1 MSDEVQKAVSIH
13 GLSFGYLKKRLLFN
27 GLDLELLPGHIY
39 GLLGRNGAGKT
50 TLLRLIAGLLQP
62 HQGEIRTWGFPAF
75 ERHSDM
81 LADICFIPE
90 EWAVPDLR
98 IKDLPEILGVFY
110 PRFDKRLFWKLVEEF
125 EVPSN
130 GMISG
135 SSFGQKKKA
144 ILCFGL
150 ATRARLL
157 ILDEPTN
164 GLDIPSKTKFRK
176 IITTTV
182 MDDSCM
188 VISTHQVR
196 DMVNLI
202 DPLIILDKGRI
213 IFQEDLAT
221 VAAKLKFEIH
231 HGLQAPADV
240 LFSERIPG
248 GHLTVRE
255 NTEGSDTDVDLEV
268 LFNTIVHF
276 PEEINRIF
284 NNKNN

>member
-1 MSDEVQKAVSIH
+1 M
-13 GLSFGYLKKRLLFN
+13 
-27 GLDLELLPGHIY
+27 DLHAGHIY

-50 TLLRLIAGLLQP
+50 TLLRLISGLLKP
-62 HQGEIRTWGFPAF
+62 GDGDIHTWGHEACQ
-75 ERHSDM
+75 RHPDM

-98 IKDLPEILGVFY
+98 IKDLPEVLGVFY

-125 EVPSN
+125 EVPST
-130 GMISG
+130 GKISG

-157 ILDEPTN
+157 LLDEPTN

-176 IITTTV
+176 MITAAVTDET
-182 MDDSCM
+182 CM

-202 DPLIILDKGRI
+202 DPIIILDKGRI
-213 IFQEDLAT
+213 IFQNDLAT
-221 VAAKLKFEIH
+221 VASKLRFEVH
-231 HGLQAPADV
+231 HGLQAPAEA
-240 LFSERIPG
+240 LFSERMPG
-248 GHLTVRE
+248 GYLTVSENRE
-255 NTEGSDTDVDLEV
+255 GIDTEVDLEV

-276 PEEINRIF
+276 PEEIQRIF
-284 NNKNN
+284 NEKTP